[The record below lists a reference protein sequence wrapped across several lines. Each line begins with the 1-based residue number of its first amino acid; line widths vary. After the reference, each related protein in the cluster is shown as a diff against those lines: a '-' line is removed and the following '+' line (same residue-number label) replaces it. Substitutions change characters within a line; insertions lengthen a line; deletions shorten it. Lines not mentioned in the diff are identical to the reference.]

1 MDLGLVGKAAVVTA
15 ASQGIGKGI
24 AEKLAKE
31 GTNVAICARGRETLK
46 KAAEEI
52 REHGAKV
59 LTVAADVT
67 NVEDVQ
73 KVVDKTVHEFG
84 RLDILVNNAGG
95 IVPDHSVDTSDEEWR
110 YAVDFNLN
118 SAIRFTRAVVPH
130 MREIGGGRII
140 NNTSVSAHTM
150 MVGGLATYQ
159 VTKAAMLAFTKSM
172 AIDLAPDNI
181 LVNCICPA
189 LIFTPL
195 WEKAAD
201 SMIPAKGRTREEVL
215 QKLADEWLLIKRC
228 GRPEEVGA
236 LVAFLAS
243 DRASFITG
251 SVYDIDGGFTKA
263 LLP

>member
-1 MDLGLVGKAAVVTA
+1 MDLKLVGKVAIITA

-24 AEKLAKE
+24 AQELAKE
-31 GTNVAICARGRETLK
+31 GTNVTICARGTQNLE

-52 REHGAKV
+52 RERGAKV

-67 NVEDVQ
+67 NVDDVQ
-73 KVVDKTVHEFG
+73 KVVDETLKEFG

-95 IVPDHSVDTSDEEWR
+95 IVPDHSVNTSDEEWR
-110 YAVDFNLN
+110 YAMDFNLN

-172 AIDLAPDNI
+172 AIELAPDNI

-189 LIFTPL
+189 LILTPL

-201 SMIPAKGRTREEVL
+201 SMIPAMGQTREEVL
-215 QKLADEWLLIKRC
+215 QKLANEWLLIKRC
-228 GRPEEVGA
+228 GRPEEVGT

-243 DRASFITG
+243 EQASFITG

-263 LLP
+263 ILP